1 MQWKLPQTF
10 LMLSFIFFNS
20 QALAT
25 SESLTL
31 MQDTSTDNVVNLVC
45 DNGQFMSVQGNS
57 IQVYE
62 FASVRDYANGT
73 SRLTCT
79 LTVVGKDQSL
89 SAIEADGG
97 TLAINIDTANQKIN
111 ISDIKFNNP
120 VTGLYWLDR
129 GNQISPVTGEFTL
142 NNTTIMLKDN
152 TF

>member
-10 LMLSFIFFNS
+10 LILSFIFFNS

-79 LTVVGKDQSL
+79 LTVVGKDKSL

-97 TLAINIDTANQKIN
+97 TLAINIDTTNQKIN

-120 VTGLYWLDR
+120 VTGLFWLDR
-129 GNQISPVTGEFTL
+129 ANQVSPATGEFTL